1 MKRVKIGL
9 MFSLAIAGS
18 TAFADRSTT
27 IPEVGEAFTFYAWG
41 DNNQYGYSGT
51 IVSTSGMYIQVNYD
65 KKTKKFFS
73 NSLEGTIQVQIT
85 NVTCPPYGH
94 RKCLKELESAQGNTE
109 LGVPDV
115 GRVIT
120 IDANVPYQRTSNS
133 SYSSSDYSNFTDKP
147 LGKKWAKISKIVW
160 HQL

>member
-73 NSLEGTIQVQIT
+73 NSLEGTI
-85 NVTCPPYGH
+85 H